1 VILMRPLDTKILRDL
16 RRLWA
21 QALAIALVIGGG
33 VAALVAVVGSIR
45 SLEETRA
52 AYYERYQFADV
63 FAQVKR
69 APKKLIDQIAEI
81 PGVAAVEARVVRF
94 ALLDMPD
101 SREPVTGQFISLPD
115 DSEQRLNRIYLR
127 AGRVPEP
134 GRAEEVVVYEAF
146 ATAHNMELGSR
157 FSAILNG
164 RKRELVVV
172 GTALSP
178 EFIYTIGPGETITD
192 NRRFGIIW
200 MSEKALANV
209 YNLDGA
215 FSSVT
220 VKLLRDA
227 SEPEVIKR
235 LDVLLDPYGGQAA
248 YSRKDLPSHAW
259 GEHGLD
265 MLRNMSRTMP
275 TIFLLVAAFLIN
287 QWLNRMVA
295 LEREQIGL
303 LKALGYRDGAI
314 AAHYLK
320 FVIALVAGGTII
332 GAIAGTWLGAFI
344 TRMYGSLIHFPF
356 LVFIKSSD
364 VYILGG
370 LLSLL
375 AGIAGA
381 ARALR
386 AVAVLPPAV
395 AMQPPAPSRFRR
407 ILPARYALNKLLSQP
422 TMIMLRNLS
431 HHPLRAVFTMLGM
444 ALAPAI
450 IIVSLFL
457 QDTVEDLINIT
468 YFIADRHDATVSFV
482 ERRPQ
487 NVVEQIAH
495 LPGVLAVE
503 PYREVPVRIRHGSV
517 ERRVLISGR
526 PRDANLRRIID
537 AELRSVA
544 LPENGLAI
552 SAWLAQILGVHVGDF
567 VEVDLLEGQRRTVSL
582 PVSAL
587 VEDFF
592 GIQGMMDMQ
601 SLGRLMRETPTVTS
615 VSFTLDANKAD
626 SLYDAVKSMPAVSGM
641 GIQRLSLVNYRTL
654 LAPLQTNMA
663 MIYTGF
669 AIMIAFGVVYSN
681 ARISLSERA
690 RELASLRVLGFGR
703 GEVLFILLI
712 ELGLLTLLAQP
723 IGWGVGYLL
732 SWLLKLQVSG
742 EVMRGRLIVEHS
754 SYALAS
760 GIVSIAALLS
770 ALVVRERINQL
781 DLVAVLKTRD

>member
-1 VILMRPLDTKILRDL
+1 MRALDIKMLRDL

-21 QALAIALVIGGG
+21 QALAIALVVAGG

-52 AYYERYQFADV
+52 AYYERQQFADV
-63 FAQVKR
+63 FAQAKR
-69 APKKLIDQIAEI
+69 APKKLVDQIAEI
-81 PGVAAVEARVVRF
+81 PGVAAVDARITKLV
-94 ALLDMPD
+94 LLDIPD
-101 SREPVTGQFISLPD
+101 SREPVTAQFISLPD
-115 DSEQRLNRIYLR
+115 NSEQHLNRIYLR
-127 AGRVPEP
+127 SGRTPEP

-146 ATAHNMELGSR
+146 ADAHKLQLGSR

-178 EFIYTIGPGETITD
+178 EFIYTIAPGETITD

-200 MSEKALANV
+200 MSEKALANA

-220 VKLLRDA
+220 LRLLRDA
-227 SEPEVIKR
+227 PESEVIKR

-248 YSRKDLPSHAW
+248 YGRKDLPSHAW

-275 TIFLLVAAFLIN
+275 TIFLVVAAFLIN

-303 LKALGYRDGAI
+303 LKALGYRNIAV

-320 FVIALVAGGTII
+320 FFVVLVAVGTII
-332 GAIAGTWLGAFI
+332 GGIAGTWLGAFL
-344 TRMYGSLIHFPF
+344 TRMYGSLIHLPF
-356 LVFIKSSD
+356 LVFIRNSD
-364 VYILGG
+364 VYVLGG

-375 AGIAGA
+375 AGIVGA
-381 ARALR
+381 MSALR
-386 AVAVLPPAV
+386 AVVALPPAV
-395 AMQPPAPSRFRR
+395 AMQPPAPPRFRR
-407 ILPARYALNKLLSQP
+407 VLPARFALNKLVSQP
-422 TMIMLRNLS
+422 TMMMLRNLS
-431 HHPLRAVFTMLGM
+431 HHPLRATFTMLGM

-457 QDTVEDLINIT
+457 KDTVEDLINVT
-468 YFIADRHDATVSFV
+468 YFIANRQDATLSFI
-482 ERRPQ
+482 EKRPE
-487 NVVEQIAH
+487 NVIEQIAH
-495 LPGVLAVE
+495 LPGVLAAE
-503 PYREVPVRIRHGSV
+503 PNREVPVRIRKGNV
-517 ERRVLISGR
+517 ERRIVISGR
-526 PRDANLRRIID
+526 PRGADLRRIID
-537 AELRSVA
+537 ADLHSVA

-567 VEVDLLEGQRRTVSL
+567 VEVDLLEGQHRTVFL
-582 PVSAL
+582 PVAAL

-592 GIQGMMDMQ
+592 GIQGMMDLENL
-601 SLGRLMRETPTVTS
+601 SRLMREAPTVTGVS
-615 VSFTLDANKAD
+615 VTLDANKAD
-626 SLYDAVKSMPAVSGM
+626 MFYDAVKSIPAVGSI
-641 GIQRLSLVNYRTL
+641 GIQRFSLANYRTL
-654 LAPLQTNMA
+654 LAPIQINMA

-669 AIMIAFGVVYSN
+669 AIIIAFGVVYSSS
-681 ARISLSERA
+681 RISLSERA

-712 ELGLLTLLAQP
+712 ELGLLTMMAQP
-723 IGWGVGYLL
+723 LGWGIGYLL
-732 SWLLKLQVSG
+732 AWLMKSNLSG

-754 SYALAS
+754 SYTFAS
-760 GIVSIAALLS
+760 GIVMIAALFS
-770 ALVVRERINQL
+770 ALVVRERVNQL

>member
-1 VILMRPLDTKILRDL
+1 VILMRPLDTKILRDF

-81 PGVAAVEARVVRF
+81 PSVAAVEARIVRF

-101 SREPVTGQFISLPD
+101 SREPVTGQLISLPD

-157 FSAILNG
+157 FSAVLNG

-356 LVFIKSSD
+356 LVFIKNSD
-364 VYILGG
+364 VYVLGG

-381 ARALR
+381 VRALR

-395 AMQPPAPSRFRR
+395 AMQPPAPPRFRR

>member
-81 PGVAAVEARVVRF
+81 PGVAAVEARIVRF

-127 AGRVPEP
+127 SGRVPEP
-134 GRAEEVVVYEAF
+134 GKAEEVVVYEAF
-146 ATAHNMELGSR
+146 AMAHNLELGSR
-157 FSAILNG
+157 FSATLNG

-192 NRRFGIIW
+192 NRRFSIIW
-200 MSEKALANV
+200 MSEKALANA

-220 VKLLRDA
+220 LKLLRDA

-303 LKALGYRDGAI
+303 LKALGYRNVAI
-314 AAHYLK
+314 AVHYLK
-320 FVIALVAGGTII
+320 FVIALVAVGTFIGG
-332 GAIAGTWLGAFI
+332 IAGTWLGAFI

-356 LVFIKSSD
+356 LVFIKNSD
-364 VYILGG
+364 VYVLGG

-381 ARALR
+381 VRALR
-386 AVAVLPPAV
+386 TVAVLPPAV
-395 AMQPPAPSRFRR
+395 AMQPPVPPRFRR
-407 ILPARYALNKLLSQP
+407 ILPARFALNKLVSQP

>member
-1 VILMRPLDTKILRDL
+1 MRAIDIKLFRDL
-16 RRLWA
+16 KRLWA
-21 QALAIALVIGGG
+21 QALAIALVVAGGA
-33 VAALVAVVGSIR
+33 AALVAVVGSIR

-52 AYYERYQFADV
+52 AYYERNQFADV

-81 PGVAAVEARVVRF
+81 PGAAAVEARVTKF
-94 ALLDMPD
+94 ALLDIPD
-101 SREPVTGQFISLPD
+101 SREPVTAQFISLPD

-127 AGRVPEP
+127 SGRVPEP

-146 ATAHNMELGSR
+146 ADAHEMPLGSR

-164 RKRELVVV
+164 HKRELVIV

-178 EFIYTIGPGETITD
+178 EFIYTIAPGETITD

-200 MSEKALANV
+200 MSEKVLANA

-220 VKLLRDA
+220 LKLLRNA
-227 SEPEVIKR
+227 SESEVIKR

-248 YSRKDLPSHAW
+248 YGRKDLPSHAW

-287 QWLNRMVA
+287 QWLNRTVA

-303 LKALGYRDGAI
+303 LKALGYRNIAI
-314 AAHYLK
+314 AAHYFK
-320 FVIALVAGGTII
+320 FVIALVAVGTII
-332 GAIAGTWLGAFI
+332 GGVAGIWLGAFI
-344 TRMYGSLIHFPF
+344 TRMYGGLIHFPF
-356 LVFIKSSD
+356 LVFTKSSD
-364 VYILGG
+364 VYVWGG

-381 ARALR
+381 VHALR
-386 AVAVLPPAV
+386 AVAALPPAV
-395 AMQPPAPSRFRR
+395 AMQPPAPPRFRR
-407 ILPARYALNKLLSQP
+407 VLPARFALIKLVSQP

-457 QDTVEDLINIT
+457 RDTVEDLINVT

-482 ERRPQ
+482 EKRVQ

-503 PYREVPVRIRHGSV
+503 PYREVPVRVRHGSV
-517 ERRVLISGR
+517 ERRVMISGR
-526 PRDANLRRIID
+526 PRDADLRRIID
-537 AELRSVA
+537 ANLSSVA

-552 SAWLAQILGVHVGDF
+552 SAWLAQLLDVHLGDF

-592 GIQGMMDMQ
+592 GIQGMMDLE
-601 SLGRLMRETPTVTS
+601 SLNRLMREAPTVTS
-615 VSFTLDANKAD
+615 ISFTLDANKAD
-626 SLYDAVKSMPAVSGM
+626 LLYDAVKSMPAVSGM
-641 GIQRLSLVNYRTL
+641 GIQRFSLANYRNL

-669 AIMIAFGVVYSN
+669 AVIIAFGMVYSS
-681 ARISLSERA
+681 ARIALSERA

-712 ELGLLTLLAQP
+712 ELGLLTVLAQP
-723 IGWGVGYLL
+723 LGWGFGYVL
-732 SWLLKLQVSG
+732 SWLLKVQVSG
-742 EVMRGRLIVEHS
+742 EVMRARLIVEHS

-760 GIVSIAALLS
+760 GIVIVAALFS

>member
-1 VILMRPLDTKILRDL
+1 MRALDIKVCRDL
-16 RRLWA
+16 GRLWA
-21 QALAIALVIGGG
+21 QALAIALVVGGG
-33 VAALVAVVGSIR
+33 VATVVAAVGAIR
-45 SLEETRA
+45 SLEETRDV
-52 AYYERYQFADV
+52 YYERYQFADV

-69 APKKLIDQIAEI
+69 APKKLADQIAEI
-81 PGVAAVEARVVRF
+81 PGVAAVDVRVSRL
-94 ALLDMPD
+94 ALLDVPD
-101 SREPVTGQFISLPD
+101 SREPVAAQFISLPD
-115 DSEQRLNRIYLR
+115 NSEQHLNRIYLR
-127 AGRVPEP
+127 SGRSPEP
-134 GRAEEVVVYEAF
+134 GRTDEVVVYEAF
-146 ATAHNMELGSR
+146 AEAHAMQLGSR

-164 RKRELVVV
+164 RKRELIVV

-178 EFIYTIGPGETITD
+178 EFIYTIVPGETITD
-192 NRRFGIIW
+192 NRRFGIVW
-200 MSEKALANV
+200 MSEKALANA

-220 VKLLRDA
+220 LKLLRNA

-248 YSRKDLPSHAW
+248 YGRKDLPSHAW

-275 TIFLLVAAFLIN
+275 AIFLLVAAFLIN
-287 QWLNRMVA
+287 QWLNRIVA

-303 LKALGYRDGAI
+303 LKAVGYGNVAI

-320 FVIALVAGGTII
+320 FVAVLVAAGTII
-332 GAIAGTWLGAFI
+332 GGVAGTWLGGVI

-356 LVFIKSSD
+356 LVYIENSD
-364 VYILGG
+364 VYVLGG
-370 LLSLL
+370 ALSLL
-375 AGIAGA
+375 AGAAGA
-381 ARALR
+381 VRALR
-386 AVAVLPPAV
+386 TVTALPPAV
-395 AMQPPAPSRFRR
+395 AMQPPVPPRFRR
-407 ILPARYALNKLLSQP
+407 ILPARFALNRFISQP
-422 TMIMLRNLS
+422 TKIMLRNLS
-431 HHPLRAVFTMLGM
+431 HHPLRAIFTMLGM

-457 QDTVEDLINIT
+457 QDTVEDLINVT
-468 YFIADRHDATVSFV
+468 YFIANRQDATLSFV
-482 ERRPQ
+482 EKRSQ

-503 PYREVPVRIRHGSV
+503 PYREIPVRIRNGSI
-517 ERRVLISGR
+517 ERRITISGR
-526 PRDANLRRIID
+526 ERDADLRRIID
-537 AELRSVA
+537 VDLHSVA

-552 SAWLAQILGVHVGDF
+552 SAWLAQILNVQVGDA
-567 VEVDLLEGQRRTVSL
+567 VEVDLLDGQRRTVTL

-587 VEDFF
+587 IEDFF
-592 GIQGMMDMQ
+592 GIQGMMD
-601 SLGRLMRETPTVTS
+601 LAGLNRLMREGPTVTS
-615 VSFTLDANKAD
+615 VNFTFDANKAD
-626 SLYDAVKSMPAVSGM
+626 LLYDAVKSMPAVSDM
-641 GIQRLSLVNYRTL
+641 GIQRFSLANYRTL

-669 AIMIAFGVVYSN
+669 AIIIAFGVVYSS

-712 ELGLLTLLAQP
+712 ELGLLTVIAQP
-723 IGWGVGYLL
+723 IGWGLGYIL
-732 SWLLKLQVSG
+732 SGLLKIQVSG

-760 GIVSIAALLS
+760 GIVIAAALFS
-770 ALVVRERINQL
+770 ALIVRKRINEL